1 MNPPDNRATLPPGP
15 DGELTITE
23 RVIRLENEERAFRRE
38 MREAFGQVFAKLDGL
53 IDDVR
58 AGTNRA
64 LEAHESHRR
73 NSSQIKALS
82 ARIDLLEEPE
92 EELTN
97 GGSHR

>member
-15 DGELTITE
+15 DDLTITE
-23 RVIRLENEERAFRRE
+23 RVIRMENENRASRRE
-38 MREAFGQVFAKLDGL
+38 MQAAFAQVFQKLDAL

-92 EELTN
+92 DEEMN
-97 GGSHR
+97 GGVHR